1 MLLLKVLML
10 LQNNKVQS
18 IPKRIFDI
26 IASIIG
32 LLILLPFFLIIALL
46 ILINSGFPV
55 FYTQKRVGK
64 GNSDFGLLKF
74 RTMKKNSDKLGLL
87 TVGGRDPRITAIG
100 FYLRKYK
107 LDELPQLINVLIGDM
122 SLVGPRPE
130 VRKYVDLYNDE
141 QKKVLLVKPGITDYA
156 SLEYFSENDL
166 LAKSTDPEA
175 TYIKEIMPAKLDLN
189 KKYISEMGLN
199 TDLKIIFGTLKRIIS

>member
-1 MLLLKVLML
+1 M
-10 LQNNKVQS
+10 QS

-46 ILINSGFPV
+46 ILLNSGFPV
-55 FYTQKRVGK
+55 FYTQKRVGR

-166 LAKSTDPEA
+166 LAKSSDPEA
-175 TYIKEIMPAKLDLN
+175 TYIKEIMPAKLELN
-189 KKYISEMGLN
+189 KKYISEMGLSI
-199 TDLKIIFGTLKRIIS
+199 DLKIILGTLKRIVS